1 MQHSQSTAIA
11 APQTLK
17 EKGKSEKIYGFFF
30 LPLFTI
36 EGLGQVSAMNA
47 KHIARET
54 ARTLQSYLTY
64 QAVRTI
70 AAQLRETNP
79 SESIWLSHYS
89 AGKMQDGEA
98 YLEGLMLERKD
109 LVLRILTVREDI
121 AESVLEF
128 LPEMVK
134 TNIQQAN
141 GDRRRAVL
149 ERLTQV
155 QVTPEIASEEIP
167 QENSCDNA
175 PADLYR
181 EQFDSEAREE

>member
-1 MQHSQSTAIA
+1 
-11 APQTLK
+11 
-17 EKGKSEKIYGFFF
+17 
-30 LPLFTI
+30 
-36 EGLGQVSAMNA
+36 MNA
-47 KHIARET
+47 KNIARET

-70 AAQLRETNP
+70 SDQLRETNP
-79 SESIWLSHYS
+79 SQAVWLSHYS

-109 LVLRILTVREDI
+109 LVLRILTVREEI
-121 AESVLEF
+121 AETVLEF
-128 LPEMVK
+128 LPEMVT

-149 ERLTQV
+149 ERLTQIQDV
-155 QVTPEIASEEIP
+155 PAIASEEIP
-167 QENSCDNA
+167 QENSLDHS

-181 EQFDSEAREE
+181 EQSDSEAREE

>member
-1 MQHSQSTAIA
+1 
-11 APQTLK
+11 
-17 EKGKSEKIYGFFF
+17 
-30 LPLFTI
+30 
-36 EGLGQVSAMNA
+36 MNA

-70 AAQLRETNP
+70 STQLRETNP
-79 SESIWLSHYS
+79 SQAVWLNHYS

-109 LVLRILTVREDI
+109 LVLRILTVREEI

-149 ERLTQV
+149 ERLTQI
-155 QVTPEIASEEIP
+155 QDAPAIASEEILR
-167 QENSCDNA
+167 ENSLDNT
-175 PADLYR
+175 PADRYR
-181 EQFDSEAREE
+181 EQPREETDSEAREE